1 MELKKRNQSRMP
13 LARSTRRHHPY
24 PRPVYPDPDEENT
37 PYEPRIDDDSLLYL
51 IRDANHRP
59 IRHVRVIENGNE
71 DEDEED
77 VEEGNNGL
85 IVGGLPRCHSLLRET
100 CAFHGFPVSPRSRR
114 RWTMSA
120 ATLAFLVYRI
130 QYFLFWTAFL
140 PRPV

>member
-37 PYEPRIDDDSLLYL
+37 P
-51 IRDANHRP
+51 DANHRP

-120 ATLAFLVYRI
+120 ATLAFLVYR
-130 QYFLFWTAFL
+130 
-140 PRPV
+140 PV

>member
-1 MELKKRNQSRMP
+1 MP

-85 IVGGLPRCHSLLRET
+85 IVGGILL
-100 CAFHGFPVSPRSRR
+100 
-114 RWTMSA
+114 
-120 ATLAFLVYRI
+120 LDFLVAI
-130 QYFLFWTAFL
+130 LFFAKHALFMDFLF
-140 PRPV
+140 RRDQGDDGQ